1 MFNCCSVRRDARR
14 KFYLSPWKLKL
25 LEYIGDINKKYSKIG
40 SKKKKKKQSQS
51 LSRGRERPLQW
62 RKYST
67 RATHFIEKKGGR

>member
-40 SKKKKKKQSQS
+40 SKKKKKEAKPKPVKGQRKALTVEEIQHSSNS
-51 LSRGRERPLQW
+51 L
-62 RKYST
+62 
-67 RATHFIEKKGGR
+67 H